1 MNIKFDSD
9 PVCGNI
15 DKYVKIKIKTHDGN
29 VNTNLQGKKV
39 SKQND
44 SYRCLS
50 LIMLDSIEKV
60 NKNYYPQTL
69 LEERKYEI
77 KRTKIE
83 NLINDDF
90 KKSLSDEFDDDCN
103 DEIVCEN
110 KKDNDKTE
118 SKNEID
124 NDESNK

>member
-1 MNIKFDSD
+1 MNLKFDSD

-90 KKSLSDEFDDDCN
+90 KKSLSDEFDNDSN
-103 DEIVCEN
+103 DEIVCQN
-110 KKDNDKTE
+110 KKDNDETE

-124 NDESNK
+124 NDESTK

>member
-44 SYRCLS
+44 SYKCLS

>member
-50 LIMLDSIEKV
+50 LIMLDSIEKL

>member
-60 NKNYYPQTL
+60 NKSYYPQTL

-90 KKSLSDEFDDDCN
+90 KKRLSDKFDDDCN

>member
-69 LEERKYEI
+69 LEEHKYEI

>member
-29 VNTNLQGKKV
+29 VNTNLQRKKV

-44 SYRCLS
+44 SYKCLS

>member
-90 KKSLSDEFDDDCN
+90 KKRLSDKFDDDCN

>member
-60 NKNYYPQTL
+60 NKSYYPQTL

-90 KKSLSDEFDDDCN
+90 KKSLSDEFDDDSN

-110 KKDNDKTE
+110 KKDNDETE

>member
-1 MNIKFDSD
+1 MNLKFDSD

-60 NKNYYPQTL
+60 NKNYYPQAL

>member
-90 KKSLSDEFDDDCN
+90 KKS
-103 DEIVCEN
+103 
-110 KKDNDKTE
+110 
-118 SKNEID
+118 
-124 NDESNK
+124 

>member
-90 KKSLSDEFDDDCN
+90 KKSLSDEFDDDSN